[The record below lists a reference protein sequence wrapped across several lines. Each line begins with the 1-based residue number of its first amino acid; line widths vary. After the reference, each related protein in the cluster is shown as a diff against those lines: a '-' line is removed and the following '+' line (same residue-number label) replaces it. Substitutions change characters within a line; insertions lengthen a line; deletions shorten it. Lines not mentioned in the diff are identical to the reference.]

1 MTVVGFLLLLVIGA
15 ICGAIAQLIVGWN
28 PGGFLTS
35 VAIGFVGAGIGGW
48 VAGALHLPS
57 LLMVRIEGH
66 SVEIFWTV
74 IGSILLLLV
83 VSLIRRAS
91 TGRRFA

>member
-1 MTVVGFLLLLVIGA
+1 MTAFGFLLLLVIGA

-35 VAIGFVGAGIGGW
+35 VALGFVGAGIGGW

-57 LLMVRIEGH
+57 LLMVQIEGR
-66 SVEIFWTV
+66 SVEVFWTV

-83 VSLIRRAS
+83 VSLVRRS
-91 TGRRFA
+91 SYGRRLA